1 MRKRM
6 IRKKMK
12 VTKVT
17 FMAVCLDDGV
27 TYVDEMELPFIYKNN
42 RTLEKDLRENF
53 DTDRRKVVIIQD
65 IHESVRYLKFDPK
78 KFLEYAEE
86 E

>member
-1 MRKRM
+1 M

-17 FMAVCLDDGV
+17 FMAVCLDDGI
-27 TYVDEMELPFIYKNN
+27 TYVDEMELPFIYKNK
-42 RTLEKDLRENF
+42 RALEKDLRDNF

-65 IHESVRYLKFDPK
+65 IQESVRNLKFDPK

>member
-17 FMAVCLDDGV
+17 FMAVCLDDGI

-42 RTLEKDLRENF
+42 RALEKDLRDNF

-65 IHESVRYLKFDPK
+65 IQESVRNLKIDPK